1 MSSNTVGRAS
11 RPESRELA
19 RKGGSGE
26 FISLFFLVFAERSE
40 RLESREKERRE
51 ATFFSRVLSLLF
63 FFPEPLLRSRPLF
76 FLSHSDWLEEALKQ
90 KEESVV
96 ARNWFQQQQNSTVIA
111 QERFKSICGSNM
123 T

>member
-96 ARNWFQQQQNSTVIA
+96 VVGGRGPKNREKAHTSF
-111 QERFKSICGSNM
+111 FFHLF
-123 T
+123 